1 MHYNKY
7 IDEIQEVLNMMTVI
21 GYGNLGMYCDVYDTD
36 GRKLV
41 RVFRHGYYET
51 EEELRARVVK
61 EIYGS

>member
-1 MHYNKY
+1 
-7 IDEIQEVLNMMTVI
+7 MMTVI
-21 GYGNLGMYCDVYDTD
+21 GYDNLGMYCDVYDTD

-61 EIYGS
+61 EIYGSRETI